1 MVSRFL
7 PEQLRHLPVVDL
19 SYGGFELTPYI
30 TSKTLSMLN
39 LSHNGLVALPEAI
52 GDLSSLTHL
61 FVSDNYLSFLPAT
74 LKRLKHLR
82 VLDLRNN
89 QLQELLNDIIDL
101 SFLERLSV
109 KGNPLAVEEIRKL
122 MELTDKREGF
132 TVDAAGKYKLS
143 NKTVRGNNIRTPL
156 SQNSGTFSYSFV
168 FLIIDPHNSRFKV
181 EDTLK
186 SAPAIGVKRA
196 N

>member
-7 PEQLRHLPVVDL
+7 PEQLRHLPAVDL
-19 SYGGFELTPYI
+19 SYGGFKLTPYI

-39 LSHNGLVALPEAI
+39 LSHNGLVAIPDAI
-52 GDLSSLTHL
+52 GNLSCLTHL
-61 FVSDNYLSFLPAT
+61 FVSDNYLSFLPVT
-74 LKRLKHLR
+74 LKLLKHLR

-89 QLQELLNDIIDL
+89 QLREVLNDIIDL

-143 NKTVRGNNIRTPL
+143 SKIVGGNNIRTPL
-156 SQNSGTFSYSFV
+156 SQNSGTFSYSLV

-181 EDTLK
+181 KDTLK
-186 SAPAIGVKRA
+186 SATAIGVKRA